1 MKSKELQKNTEE
13 NDIDYDQQQEETFHP
28 IDLLQEHGINAS
40 DISKLRDAGFNS
52 IESVTYS
59 TKKNFSINK
68 RSFRNKSR
76 KNNRCMFKNM
86 SNGFYTK

>member
-59 TKKNFSINK
+59 TKKTLVSIK
-68 RSFRNKSR
+68 GLSEIKVEKIIDACS
-76 KNNRCMFKNM
+76 KIM